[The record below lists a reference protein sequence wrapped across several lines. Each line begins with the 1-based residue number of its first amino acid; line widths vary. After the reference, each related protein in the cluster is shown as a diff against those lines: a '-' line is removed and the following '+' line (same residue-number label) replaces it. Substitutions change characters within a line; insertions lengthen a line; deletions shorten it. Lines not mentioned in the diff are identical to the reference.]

1 MGHPLLFL
9 VVTWQRYRELSACFQ
24 APLPLQKLGLDL
36 TISLTLC
43 MPRELLYIGML
54 EKAWRKENSLKP
66 VKIWLLWRKITRRS
80 VWTLL
85 MVKERMRETN
95 TRPNHNDSTACIT
108 RFI

>member
-1 MGHPLLFL
+1 MQPLPPSRPKEPLSLWIGVLLVSRWESTTNHPLLFL

-24 APLPLQKLGLDL
+24 TPLPLQKLGLDL

-80 VWTLL
+80 V
-85 MVKERMRETN
+85 
-95 TRPNHNDSTACIT
+95 
-108 RFI
+108 